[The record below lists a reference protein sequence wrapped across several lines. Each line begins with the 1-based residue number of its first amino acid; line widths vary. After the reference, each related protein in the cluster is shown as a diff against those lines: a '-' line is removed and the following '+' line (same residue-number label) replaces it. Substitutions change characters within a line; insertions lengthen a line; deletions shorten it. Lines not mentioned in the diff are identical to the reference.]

1 MAKKT
6 RSLLHG
12 EITYSFAKDEEVN
25 ILHRLGYVKQRAKFF
40 DVLHHKR
47 AWMRSIV
54 AHHLGASPNACSVA
68 GPEDWIYGSFNVCI
82 PVTVSSSWRRKRQ
95 RLMLRFPLPYR
106 VGDHFCPGNSD
117 EKLRCEAGT
126 YAWLQQNATDVPI
139 PHMYGFAVS
148 TGETFTTATCLSF
161 WKRWLFKLRC
171 LALSLLGC
179 PLPSR
184 YVPHQPQ
191 SQATDIGYLL
201 IEYIEESAGR
211 MLSNTWSEKRHDDRL
226 RGNLFRSLSQ
236 ILLSI
241 TRTPLPCVG
250 SFVIDNNGYLQLTNR
265 PLSLEIQALENEN
278 IPTDM
283 PRNYTYATVDSYI
296 LDVLRI
302 HDNRL
307 LHQPNGINNLGDY
320 GAQAAALTILRAA
333 LPSFFDPGLRR
344 GPFVLTFTDF
354 NQSNFFVDEDW
365 NVTCIVDLEW
375 MCSLPIE
382 MCRIPPWLTDK
393 AVDEIAEQPEEYG
406 RLRQELVDTLA
417 AEEAKLFGP
426 NEAGAQQHRL
436 SMVMN
441 QGWELGT
448 FWYSLALRSP
458 TGLHALFY
466 KQIQPRFLK
475 KCPEHTEFD
484 NIVPWYWRT
493 DFLEVAIKKM
503 EDKKNYDMQLREA
516 FDKDEAP

>member
-1 MAKKT
+1 
-6 RSLLHG
+6 
-12 EITYSFAKDEEVN
+12 
-25 ILHRLGYVKQRAKFF
+25 
-40 DVLHHKR
+40 
-47 AWMRSIV
+47 
-54 AHHLGASPNACSVA
+54 
-68 GPEDWIYGSFNVCI
+68 
-82 PVTVSSSWRRKRQ
+82 
-95 RLMLRFPLPYR
+95 
-106 VGDHFCPGNSD
+106 
-117 EKLRCEAGT
+117 
-126 YAWLQQNATDVPI
+126 
-139 PHMYGFAVS
+139 MYGFAVS

-161 WKRWLFKLRC
+161 WKRRFFKLRC

-241 TRTPLPCVG
+241 TRTPLPCIG

-283 PRNYTYATVDSYI
+283 PRNYTYSTVDSYI

-344 GPFVLTFTDF
+344 GPFILTFTDF

-382 MCRIPPWLTDK
+382 MCRIPPWLTDE

-417 AEEAKLFGP
+417 AEEAKLLGP

-458 TGLHALFY
+458 TGLQGTFGCIIPFASGSSSSCYAKYAKPGDKTGFRHIDFNVPDAITTGRGVNMIQGSLTLTAEEPRDCTEVLPGMHNHLEDWWGLVEEQGLSTDGYVHCIKDTMYTKDNEKRFGPMVHAKRSAALCYPVIEELDTLFG
-466 KQIQPRFLK
+466 PDEK
-475 KCPEHTEFD
+475 KTQNFI
-484 NIVPWYWRT
+484 N
-493 DFLEVAIKKM
+493 
-503 EDKKNYDMQLREA
+503 N
-516 FDKDEAP
+516 